1 MIAQSK
7 LGRVATRSLLL
18 DSRQAARAI
27 ARTPLSAVAL
37 VLLLAVGIGANTLIF
52 TAVDVL
58 LLRPLRVPHPEQL
71 VRFGIQLSPSYTR
84 YEQPYLYGR
93 LLRQQARSFSDVF
106 VAWPME
112 MSFSAGDRVESITG
126 ETVSGNYFSALGLTT
141 TLGRVLTDE
150 DEQKDAPVAVI
161 SYSFW
166 QRAFGGRKD
175 IVGQTIRLRGNPF
188 LIVGVVCPGFV
199 DLDLETRP
207 DVWLTMSA
215 GKLWFTKKDNALA
228 ESHIFMRLR
237 AGVSAPQA
245 ETEVRSLY
253 PSILD
258 TEYSI
263 PPVSPHGDIADEAQK
278 EPPTVTK
285 VSRGVSAMR
294 KQFGNAVGALMGGVA
309 GLLLLVCSNTGG
321 LMLAR
326 AETKRREAAIRMSLG
341 ASRWSMV
348 WQSLLEAL
356 LLSSAGAVG
365 GWFIARSCGPR
376 LMRFLPARRPLGI
389 ELQPDILVLAFVAAV
404 CLLTALLVGVI
415 PAWNVARTDLSSV
428 MRRQSGTVS
437 GPRVGR
443 AIVAFQVAVAT
454 ALVAGSLALVRTLE
468 TMRAQDPGFRRNKL
482 IDMTLNPRMAGIKSE
497 GIAQVFK
504 DILQRAASLP
514 GVEDVSLAE
523 KAPMRGI
530 GLKASVLPAGSR
542 VTTADVLNVSLNAV
556 SLGHFQNMSM
566 RLLKGRGF
574 MPGDDK
580 AKPRPA
586 IVSESLARKFFP
598 NVDPIGQAVGAG
610 GVNDV
615 TKAQYQIVGILND
628 SKYRSMREIPPPT
641 LFVLIDD
648 DALRYSDG
656 MVLYV
661 TVRSEPTVVIGEL
674 QGMLS
679 GIGPGLAP
687 TDVATMEQEIDTSL
701 WQERLLA
708 VLSSIFAALSALI
721 AAIGLLGML
730 AYAVSRRRREIGIRM
745 AVGATIQRIAKMIA
759 RDAAWTVLPG
769 ILCGFAVYAVCARA
783 LVPLL
788 YGIAQWNAVSFIGAV
803 SLVVAVS
810 ALATLF
816 PALKAARVEPW
827 QVLREE

>member
-175 IVGQTIRLRGNPF
+175 IVGQTI
-188 LIVGVVCPGFV
+188 
-199 DLDLETRP
+199 
-207 DVWLTMSA
+207 
-215 GKLWFTKKDNALA
+215 
-228 ESHIFMRLR
+228 RLR

-504 DILQRAASLP
+504 DILQRVASLP

-586 IVSESLARKFFP
+586 IVSESFARKFFP
-598 NVDPIGQAVGAG
+598 NVEPIGQAVGAG

-730 AYAVSRRRREIGIRM
+730 AYAVSRSRREIGIRM

>member
-175 IVGQTIRLRGNPF
+175 IVGQTI
-188 LIVGVVCPGFV
+188 
-199 DLDLETRP
+199 
-207 DVWLTMSA
+207 
-215 GKLWFTKKDNALA
+215 
-228 ESHIFMRLR
+228 RLR

-586 IVSESLARKFFP
+586 IVSESFARKFFP
-598 NVDPIGQAVGAG
+598 NVEPIGQAVGAG

>member
-175 IVGQTIRLRGNPF
+175 IVGQTI
-188 LIVGVVCPGFV
+188 
-199 DLDLETRP
+199 
-207 DVWLTMSA
+207 
-215 GKLWFTKKDNALA
+215 
-228 ESHIFMRLR
+228 RLR

-504 DILQRAASLP
+504 DILQRVASLP

-586 IVSESLARKFFP
+586 IVSESFARKFFP
-598 NVDPIGQAVGAG
+598 NVEPIGQAVGAG

>member
-1 MIAQSK
+1 MAIE
-7 LGRVATRSLLL
+7 SLTA
-18 DSRQAARAI
+18 DVRHVVRGVARA
-27 ARTPLSAVAL
+27 PLSAVAL
-37 VLLLAVGIGANTLIF
+37 VLLLALGIGANALIF

-58 LLRPLRVPHPEQL
+58 LLRPLPVSHPEQL
-71 VRFGIQLSPSYTR
+71 VRFGTQLSPSYTY
-84 YEQPYLYGR
+84 YEQPYLYAR
-93 LLRQQARSFSDVF
+93 ILRQRARSFSDVF

-112 MSFSAGDRVESITG
+112 MSFSAGDRVESVTG
-126 ETVSGNYFSALGLTT
+126 ETVSGNFFSALGLTT
-141 TLGRVLTDE
+141 MLGRVLADE

-161 SYSFW
+161 SHSFW
-166 QRAFGGRKD
+166 QRAFAGRKD
-175 IVGQTIRLRGNPF
+175 IVGQTIHLRGNPF
-188 LIVGVVCPGFV
+188 LIVGVLRPGFV

-215 GKLWFTKKDNALA
+215 GKLWFTKNDNTLA
-228 ESHIFMRLR
+228 ESHIFMRLHT
-237 AGVSAPQA
+237 GVTAPQA

-253 PSILD
+253 ISMLD
-258 TEYSI
+258 AMYSV
-263 PPVSPHGDIADEAQK
+263 PPVSPHGDIADEAQQ
-278 EPPTVTK
+278 EPPTVTT

-294 KQFGNAVGALMGGVA
+294 KQFGNAVSVLMGAVA

-321 LMLAR
+321 MMLAR

-341 ASRWSMV
+341 ASRWNTV
-348 WQSLLEAL
+348 RQSLVEAL

-365 GWFIARSCGPR
+365 GWFIARLCGP
-376 LMRFLPARRPLGI
+376 LLLRFLPARRPLGI
-389 ELQPDILVLAFVAAV
+389 DLQPDMLVLAFVAAV
-404 CLLTALLVGVI
+404 CVLAAVFVGVI
-415 PAWNVARTDLSSV
+415 PAWSAARTDLNDV
-428 MRRQSGTVS
+428 MRRHSGAVS

-443 AIVAFQVAVAT
+443 ALVAFQVAMAT

-468 TMRAQDPGFRRNKL
+468 VMRARDPGFRRTKL
-482 IDMTLNPRMAGIKSE
+482 IVMTLNPRMAGIKSE
-497 GIAQVFK
+497 GIAQIFK
-504 DILQRAASLP
+504 DIELRAASLP
-514 GVEDVSLAE
+514 GVEGVSLAE

-530 GLKASVLPAGSR
+530 GLKASVLPTGSR
-542 VTTADVLNVSLNAV
+542 ITTGDVLNVSLNAV

-574 MPGDDK
+574 VPGDDK

-586 IVSESLARKFFP
+586 IVTESLVRKFFP
-598 NVDPIGQAVGAG
+598 NVEPIGQTLGAG

-615 TKAQYQIVGILND
+615 TKAQYQIIGILND
-628 SKYRSMREIPPPT
+628 SNYRSMREIPPPT
-641 LFVLIDD
+641 LYVLIDD

-661 TVRSEPTVVIGEL
+661 TVRSETAVAIREL

-687 TDVATMEQEIDTSL
+687 TDVATMEQDIETSL

-708 VLSSIFAALSALI
+708 ALSSVFAVLAALI
-721 AAIGLLGML
+721 AAIGLLAML

-745 AVGATIQRIAKMIA
+745 AVGATIQGIAKMIA
-759 RDAAWTVLPG
+759 RDAALTVVPG

-783 LVPLL
+783 FVPLL
-788 YGIAQWNAVSFIGAV
+788 YGVTQWNAVSFIGAV

-816 PALKAARVEPW
+816 PALNAARVQPW